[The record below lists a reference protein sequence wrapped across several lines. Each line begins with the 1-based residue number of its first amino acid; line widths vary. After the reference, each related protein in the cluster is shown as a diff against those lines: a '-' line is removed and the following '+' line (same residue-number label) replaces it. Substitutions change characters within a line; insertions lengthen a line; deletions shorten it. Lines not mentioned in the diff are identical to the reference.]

1 MAPDRT
7 DIFDVLKSPNQKN
20 ETEVA
25 MMGKLQHHV
34 LTIMR
39 PFVDHLDQLFTA
51 VESLGDDLAEEKTI
65 SRVQHDAT
73 SLRLSNLDETISL
86 HLAEFENAP
95 PDQRNHSLVGVME
108 QRLEEQQCRLT
119 ALVSDLRQEFT
130 RKLPSLLA
138 ESKGPMAK
146 LFEQQ
151 DEMRHVMNIVEER
164 LDKSVCDWQTTFDAL
179 RQDFDSKTESLKNGT
194 HSKTDA
200 LQHDLYSHAERLA
213 CLDARLQEL
222 LPSVDAMRE
231 AVGAVQPTL
240 NKLTQVQFDAFEKRL
255 SSLERELKTE
265 TQSLNMFGT
274 KIAETQAIAG
284 ALQLG
289 LQEKADI
296 VQEVAGLLSAT
307 NSRITDKLEPALE
320 EQKRRMTE
328 LEARDMEKA
337 SDIESR
343 LSDGSASM
351 GEMRER
357 MEDIK
362 RAIHDVT
369 SKLVT
374 TGSLHAA
381 KPDQDGPGTANF
393 ATNDVAANLA
403 TNDVEKQSGKADA
416 SSHQPCRLQRIV
428 MNPLPRSRISTGP
441 APVHE
446 GLTSKP
452 VAASG
457 GFQRR
462 SLSSPRASSPRARD
476 LGSKT
481 CFQGLPTRSLVITTF
496 PGNNA

>member
-1 MAPDRT
+1 MAPDRADT
-7 DIFDVLKSPNQKN
+7 LDVLKLPNENN

-25 MMGKLQHHV
+25 MMGKFQHHV

-51 VESLGDDLAEEKTI
+51 VESLGDDFAEEKTT

-73 SLRLSNLDETISL
+73 LLRLSNLDKTISL
-86 HLAEFENAP
+86 HLAEIEKAP
-95 PDQRNHSLVGVME
+95 SDQRNHSLVGVVE

-119 ALVSDLRQEFT
+119 ALVSDLRQELT
-130 RKLPSLLA
+130 RELPSLLA
-138 ESKGPMAK
+138 ESKGPLAK

-151 DEMRHVMNIVEER
+151 DETRHVMNIVEDR
-164 LDKSVCDWQTTFDAL
+164 LDKSVCDWQTTVDVL
-179 RQDFDSKTESLKNGT
+179 RQNFDSKAESLNNGT
-194 HSKTDA
+194 HSKIDA
-200 LQHDLYSHAERLA
+200 LQHDLCSHAERLA
-213 CLDARLQEL
+213 CLDARLHEL

-240 NKLTQVQFDAFEKRL
+240 NQLTQVQFDAFEKRL
-255 SSLERELKTE
+255 SSLERG
-265 TQSLNMFGT
+265 TQSLNNFGT

-296 VQEVAGLLSAT
+296 VQEVAGWLSAT
-307 NSRITDKLEPALE
+307 NSRITDELEPALE

-328 LEARDMEKA
+328 LEARDMEKL

-343 LSDGSASM
+343 LSDGSASV
-351 GEMRER
+351 GEIRESV
-357 MEDIK
+357 EDIK
-362 RAIHDVT
+362 RAIHEVT
-369 SKLVT
+369 SKLGT
-374 TGSLHAA
+374 TGGHHAA
-381 KPDQDGPGTANF
+381 KPDQDGSAAANC
-393 ATNDVAANLA
+393 ATNDVASSLA
-403 TNDVEKQSGKADA
+403 TNDAEKQSGKADA
-416 SSHQPCRLQRIV
+416 SHQPRGLQRFA
-428 MNPLPRSRISTGP
+428 MNPLPRSRILTGP

-446 GLTSKP
+446 GLTSNP
-452 VAASG
+452 VAAAG
-457 GFQRR
+457 GLQRR
-462 SLSSPRASSPRARD
+462 SLSSPRAQD